1 MAKELFSRNALYWGD
16 DKQQELLQK
25 HVAVFGLGG
34 VGGFCAEAL
43 ARAGVGNLTIID
55 FDTVSESNINRQI
68 IALSSAI
75 GQKKTDLFEK
85 RLKDI
90 NPEINLTIIDDFW
103 QGTSSFYKEN
113 APTLVVEG
121 TASLDK
127 GRGTTLVVE
136 GTASL
141 DKGRGTTLVVE
152 GLDFV
157 ADAID
162 TMRSKIYL
170 LKFCYENDIPVI
182 SSMGAGNRIDPTQLY
197 IADLKNVENR
207 NAPFVS
213 NVIYQLKKLGITEG
227 IPFVCSRETPKVQ
240 RKITEKEEIYTK
252 SGEKIEF
259 NKIVPSSTPFVASC
273 SGIFMASY
281 IVQKLIEV

>member
-1 MAKELFSRNALYWGD
+1 MSEIFSRNILYWGEEN
-16 DKQQELLQK
+16 QRLLAQK

-43 ARAGVGNLTIID
+43 ARAGVGSLTIVD
-55 FDTVSESNINRQI
+55 FDTVSKSNINRQSV
-68 IALSSAI
+68 ALHSTI
-75 GQKKTDLFEK
+75 GQKKTALFEK

-90 NPEINLTIIDDFW
+90 NPDIRIEIIDDFY
-103 QGTSSFYKEN
+103 TDDEN
-113 APTLVVEG
+113 F
-121 TASLDK
+121 SLTDK
-127 GRGTTLVVE
+127 CHY
-136 GTASL
+136 
-141 DKGRGTTLVVE
+141 
-152 GLDFV
+152 V

-162 TMRSKIYL
+162 TMRSKIHL
-170 LKFCYENDIPVI
+170 LKTCYENKIPVI

-197 IADLKNVENR
+197 IADLKDVENR

-227 IPFVCSRETPKVQ
+227 ITFVCSRETPHAEEKLS
-240 RKITEKEEIYTK
+240 EKEEITTN

-259 NKIVPSSTPFVASC
+259 NKIIPSSTPFVASC

-281 IVQKLIEV
+281 IVRKLIEV

>member
-1 MAKELFSRNALYWGD
+1 MSELFSRNILYWGEENQ
-16 DKQQELLQK
+16 KLLANK

-43 ARAGVGNLTIID
+43 ARAGVGSLTIVD
-55 FDTVSESNINRQI
+55 FDTVSESNINRQSV
-68 IALSSAI
+68 AFHSTV
-75 GQKKTDLFEK
+75 GQKKTALFER

-90 NPEINLTIIDDFW
+90 NPDINIEIVDDFYT
-103 QGTSSFYKEN
+103 QDSAILQNVDYT
-113 APTLVVEG
+113 
-121 TASLDK
+121 
-127 GRGTTLVVE
+127 
-136 GTASL
+136 
-141 DKGRGTTLVVE
+141 
-152 GLDFV
+152 

-162 TMRSKIYL
+162 TMRSKINL
-170 LKFCYENDIPVI
+170 LKTCYENKIPVI

-197 IADLKNVENR
+197 IADLKDVENR

-227 IPFVCSRETPKVQ
+227 ITFVCSRETPHTQ
-240 RKITEKEEIYTK
+240 EKITEKEEIMTN

-259 NKIVPSSTPFVASC
+259 NKIIPSSTPFVASC

-281 IVQKLIEV
+281 IVRELIEV

>member
-1 MAKELFSRNALYWGD
+1 MPELFSRNILYWGEENQ
-16 DKQQELLQK
+16 KILAQK

-43 ARAGVGNLTIID
+43 ARAGVGSLAIVD
-55 FDTVSESNINRQI
+55 FDTVSESNINRQSV
-68 IALSSAI
+68 AFHSTI
-75 GQKKTDLFEK
+75 GQKKTALFEK

-90 NPEINLTIIDDFW
+90 NPDIHIEVIDDFY
-103 QGTSSFYKEN
+103 TDDEN
-113 APTLVVEG
+113 F
-121 TASLDK
+121 SLTDK
-127 GRGTTLVVE
+127 YHY
-136 GTASL
+136 
-141 DKGRGTTLVVE
+141 
-152 GLDFV
+152 V

-162 TMRSKIYL
+162 TMRSKIHL
-170 LKFCYENDIPVI
+170 LKTCYENKIPVI

-197 IADLKNVENR
+197 IADLKDVENR

-227 IPFVCSRETPKVQ
+227 ITFVCSRETPHAEEKLS
-240 RKITEKEEIYTK
+240 EKEEITTN

-259 NKIVPSSTPFVASC
+259 NKIIPSSTPFVASC

-281 IVQKLIEV
+281 IVRKLIEV